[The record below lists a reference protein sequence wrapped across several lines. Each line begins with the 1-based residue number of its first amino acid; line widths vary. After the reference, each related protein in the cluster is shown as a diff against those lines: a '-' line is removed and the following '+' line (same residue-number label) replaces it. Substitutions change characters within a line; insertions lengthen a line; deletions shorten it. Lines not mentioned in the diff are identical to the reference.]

1 MNPVQELSVAEHYR
15 VTCSVD
21 ADDVALLEMSF
32 GTPAQN
38 DKIVP
43 DAVAAVAALR
53 LKGGKGVKFNGA
65 ASLPVAMALAHAVA
79 HLYGWV
85 ACFDPKLGRYVVV
98 ISHDPG
104 FKPCDL
110 LV

>member
-1 MNPVQELSVAEHYR
+1 MSEYYKINCSDAGGG
-15 VTCSVD
+15 VT
-21 ADDVALLEMSF
+21 LLEISF
-32 GTPAQN
+32 GAPAQN

-43 DAVAAVAALR
+43 DAVAAIAALA
-53 LKGGKGVKFNGA
+53 LPGGKGLKFNGA

-98 ISHDPG
+98 ISHDPACRPG
-104 FKPCDL
+104 DL
-110 LV
+110 LA